1 LHQDATHEP
10 LDVDLLVQKAKA
22 GDAEAFGRL
31 YDMHVDRVYRHI
43 YYRINN
49 VADTEDL
56 TQQVFLKA
64 WRAIPRYKKTTSP
77 FIAWLMTIS
86 HNLVIDFYRA
96 KKDKIRLQD
105 GVVAE
110 DPKSSPEA
118 MAQTHFDQEKLR
130 MAIAQLH
137 GDQQRVVLMRFIE
150 GFSFA
155 ETADSL
161 GKTEGATRVIL
172 HRALKKLRHILEAG
186 RGQCQKE

>member
-1 LHQDATHEP
+1 MYEGSTSETTN
-10 LDVDLLVQKAKA
+10 VDLLVQKAKA

-43 YYRINN
+43 YYRVSS

-64 WRAIPRYKKTTSP
+64 WQAMTRYKKTASP

-86 HNLVIDFYRA
+86 HNLVVDFYRA
-96 KKDKIRLQD
+96 KKNRIPLND

-110 DPKSSPEA
+110 DPKSSPEV
-118 MAQTHFDQEKLR
+118 MAQARFDQEKLR
-130 MAIAQLH
+130 MAISQLH

-155 ETADSL
+155 ETADSI
-161 GKTEGATRVIL
+161 GKSEGATRVIL
-172 HRALKKLRHILEAG
+172 HRALKKLRHILQAE
-186 RGQCQKE
+186 ENNV

>member
-1 LHQDATHEP
+1 LHQDATHEQ
-10 LDVDLLVQKAKA
+10 LDVDVLVQKAKA

-31 YDMHVDRVYRHI
+31 YDMHVERVYRHI

-96 KKDKIRLQD
+96 KKDKVRLPD

-110 DPKSSPEA
+110 DPKSSPEV
-118 MAQTHFDQEKLR
+118 MAQAHFDQEKLR
-130 MAIAQLH
+130 MAISQLH
-137 GDQQRVVLMRFIE
+137 GDQQRAVLMRFIE

-172 HRALKKLRHILEAG
+172 HRALKKLRDILEAG
-186 RGQCQKE
+186 RD

>member
-1 LHQDATHEP
+1 MHQDATHEQ
-10 LDVDLLVQKAKA
+10 LDVDVLVQKAKA

-31 YDMHVDRVYRHI
+31 YDMHVERVYRHI
-43 YYRINN
+43 YYRIGS

-64 WRAIPRYKKTTSP
+64 WQAIPRYKKTGSP

-86 HNLVIDFYRA
+86 HNLVVDFYRA
-96 KKDKIRLQD
+96 KKDKVRLPD

-110 DPKSSPEA
+110 DPESSPEV
-118 MAQTHFDQEKLR
+118 MAQAHFDQERLR
-130 MAIAQLH
+130 MAIAQLR

-161 GKTEGATRVIL
+161 GKSEGATRVIL
-172 HRALKKLRHILEAG
+172 HRALKKLRDILEAG
-186 RGQCQKE
+186 RD